1 MLQILLQIII
11 NIIFIDKVSNICYY
25 LFTEYPK
32 VFKGGTTMDALQ
44 KVFDTIKEVL
54 AIIKKFFD
62 EIFPKKEEETEPEA

>member
-1 MLQILLQIII
+1 
-11 NIIFIDKVSNICYY
+11 
-25 LFTEYPK
+25 
-32 VFKGGTTMDALQ
+32 MDALQ